1 MDRIATTLWAAIVL
15 LAAILGIEARC
26 ARADDEPVTVIVR
39 FYPTAG
45 REDELLTR
53 LTRLRDYVNANVPGV
68 TYRLYR
74 ARSEPTMFLLY
85 ETFPS
90 QTAVEEMA
98 KTVFPAFQ
106 KQAGPIPQ
114 GIVTRPV
121 EPERFTELR
130 P

>member
-1 MDRIATTLWAAIVL
+1 MVAIVL
-15 LAAILGIEARC
+15 LALGLGIAPRFIH
-26 ARADDEPVTVIVR
+26 AADEPVMVIVR

-45 REDELLTR
+45 REDELLGR
-53 LTRLRDYVNANVPGV
+53 LAKLRDYVNANVRGV

-74 ARSEPTMFLLY
+74 AKSEPVMFLLY

-90 QTAVEEMA
+90 QAALDDMA

-106 KQAGPIPQ
+106 KEAGPIPQ

-121 EPERFTELR
+121 EPERFREVT

>member
-1 MDRIATTLWAAIVL
+1 MLTIVL
-15 LAAILGIEARC
+15 LAIALGIGVP
-26 ARADDEPVTVIVR
+26 RAHAADEPVMVIVR
-39 FYPTAG
+39 LYPTAG
-45 REDELLTR
+45 REDELLGR
-53 LTRLRDYVNANVPGV
+53 LAKLRDYVNANVRGV

-74 ARSEPTMFLLY
+74 AKSEPVMFLLY

-90 QTAVEEMA
+90 QAALDDMA

-106 KQAGPIPQ
+106 KEAGPIPQ

-121 EPERFTELR
+121 EPERFREVT